1 MTARF
6 SGKTVLVTGGGT
18 GIGRGIALAFAREG
32 ANVVVSGRRAEPL
45 KETVA
50 LIEAA
55 GGSGGAAA
63 VTADVTDS
71 QDVARLVGETVARFG
86 SLDVAVNNAGVFV
99 PSAPVADIPEADF
112 RRALDAN
119 VTGAFLSLK
128 HEIAHMR
135 AHGGGAIVNVS
146 SNLGAHKRDA
156 GLGAYVASKA
166 ALTALTRNAALD
178 HIADGVRVNA
188 VSPGKTDAPMSTLP
202 GESPEQKTERM
213 RREIPAGRAAAAQE
227 IAAAV
232 LYLASEDAASTVGA
246 DLVVDGG
253 DTA

>member
-6 SGKTVLVTGGGT
+6 TGKTVLVTGGGT

-55 GGSGGAAA
+55 GGAGAA

-71 QDVARLVGETVARFG
+71 RSVERLVEETVDRFG
-86 SLDVAVNNAGVFV
+86 SLDVAVNNAGLFV

-112 RRALDAN
+112 RQALDAN
-119 VTGAFLSLK
+119 VTGVFLSLK

-135 AHGGGAIVNVS
+135 AHGGGAVVNVS
-146 SNLGAHKRDA
+146 SNLGAHQRAA

-166 ALTALTRNAALD
+166 ALSALTRNAALD

-188 VSPGKTDAPMSTLP
+188 VSPGKVDAPMSTLP
-202 GESPEQKTERM
+202 GESPREKTERM
-213 RREIPAGRAAAAQE
+213 RREMLTGRAARPEE

-253 DTA
+253 ATA

>member
-6 SGKTVLVTGGGT
+6 TGKTVLVTGGGT

-55 GGSGGAAA
+55 GGGAAT
-63 VTADVTDS
+63 VTADVTD
-71 QDVARLVGETVARFG
+71 AREVTHLVEETVARFG
-86 SLDVAVNNAGVFV
+86 SLDAAVNNAGVFV
-99 PSAPVADIPEADF
+99 PPAPVADIPEADF
-112 RRALDAN
+112 RRAMDAN
-119 VTGAFLSLK
+119 VTGVFLSLQ

-146 SNLGAHKRDA
+146 SNLGAHQRVP

-166 ALTALTRNAALD
+166 ALSALTRNAALD
-178 HIADGVRVNA
+178 HIADGVRINA
-188 VSPGKTDAPMSTLP
+188 VSPGKVDAPMSTLP
-202 GESPEQKTERM
+202 GESPEQKTARM
-213 RREIPAGRAAAAQE
+213 RREMPTGRAAATGE

-232 LYLASEDAASTVGA
+232 LYLASEEAASTVGA

-253 DTA
+253 ATA